1 MIDPTRTAP
10 ETTAPGGAHDRIA
23 GHVPFHRACSLGR
36 ETEYVLQAS
45 AAGAISGNHRFTKL
59 CQGLL
64 EDTLGVQHALLTTS
78 CTHALEMAAMLLDI
92 RPGDEVIVP
101 SFTFVSTANAFVLRG
116 ATPVFC
122 DVRPDTLNL
131 DEDLLE
137 DLVTPRTRAIV
148 PVHYAGVACEMDTI
162 NAIAGRHGIPVVE
175 DNAHGMFGRYKG
187 RWLGTLG
194 TMSTSSFHETKN
206 LTCGEGGALLV
217 NDEQM
222 AARAEI
228 LREKGT
234 NRARFLMGQVDKYSW
249 VDIGSSYV
257 LSDMLAAHLYG
268 QLEQWQATQVRR
280 ERLWRTYHAQL
291 ADWARAT
298 GTAQPVIPE
307 GCESAWHAYFLVLPT
322 HEARTAFL
330 AHMKAA
336 GIGCVFHYLPL
347 NRSDFAQKLP
357 RTFSCPVTED
367 RSARLARLPLY
378 HALDDAQQQRVIET
392 VLRFRA

>member
-1 MIDPTRTAP
+1 MIDPMPPAS
-10 ETTAPGGAHDRIA
+10 ETLAHENAKDRIV
-23 GHVPFHRACSLGR
+23 GHVPFHRACNLGR
-36 ETEYVLQAS
+36 ETEHVLQAS
-45 AAGAISGNHRFTKL
+45 AAGAISGNQRFTGL
-59 CQGLL
+59 CQ
-64 EDTLGVQHALLTTS
+64 EVIERTLGVRHALLTTS

-131 DEDLLE
+131 DENLVE
-137 DLVTPRTRAIV
+137 ALVTPRTRAIV

-162 NAIAGRHGIPVVE
+162 NAIAARHGVAVVE

-206 LTCGEGGALLV
+206 ITCGEGGALLV
-217 NDEQM
+217 NDDKL

-234 NRARFLMGQVDKYSW
+234 NRARFLMGQIDKYSW

-298 GTAQPVIPE
+298 GTAQPVVPD
-307 GCESAWHAYFLVLPT
+307 GCESAWHAYFLVLPN
-322 HEARTAFL
+322 HAARQAFI

-336 GIGCVFHYLPL
+336 GIGCAFHYLPL
-347 NRSDFAQKLP
+347 NRSDFAQGLP
-357 RTFSCPVTED
+357 RRFDCPVTED
-367 RSARLARLPLY
+367 LSNRLARLPLY
-378 HALDDAQQQRVIET
+378 HALDEAQQELVIET
-392 VLRFRA
+392 VLRFRP